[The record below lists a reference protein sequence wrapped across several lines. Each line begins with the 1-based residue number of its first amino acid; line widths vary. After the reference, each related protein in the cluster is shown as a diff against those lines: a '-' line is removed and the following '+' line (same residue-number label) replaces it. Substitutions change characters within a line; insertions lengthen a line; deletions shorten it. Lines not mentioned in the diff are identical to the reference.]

1 MSETRRHGDPIN
13 FDFMGQNFDLLGRFF
28 DLVGQ
33 NFDSVGRSDFTKR
46 VQHVLNEGRSPSNT
60 IIL

>member
-1 MSETRRHGDPIN
+1 MSETRRHGDPKN

-46 VQHVLNEGRSPSNT
+46 VQHVLNEWPKVPNT

>member
-1 MSETRRHGDPIN
+1 MSETRRHGDPKN

-46 VQHVLNEGRSPSNT
+46 VQHVLNEGRSPSHT